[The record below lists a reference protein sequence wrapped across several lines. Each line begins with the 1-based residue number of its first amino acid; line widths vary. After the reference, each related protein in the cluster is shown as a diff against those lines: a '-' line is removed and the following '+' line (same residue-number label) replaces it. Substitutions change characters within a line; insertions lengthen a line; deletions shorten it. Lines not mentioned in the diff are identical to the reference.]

1 MQQDASPQTNSAATN
16 SSLTS
21 GNNHVTV
28 PVSVAI
34 NDVYTVL
41 AVIQVII
48 DSVCDQNYD
57 HSHKGRVYMPTF
69 KYFFLAFL
77 IVAGNNHQPGSIFK
91 DVFKVYKRICAFNN
105 VQPLQLRSI
114 ESLYQQYTKARHISS
129 PANHA
134 SAGSFINLG
143 GWLDNHPQNILW
155 LVLVACCG

>member
-114 ESLYQQYTKARHISS
+114 EIVTPTAT
-129 PANHA
+129 ATA
-134 SAGSFINLG
+134 SEGVA
-143 GWLDNHPQNILW
+143 LW
-155 LVLVACCG
+155 LFQALAWNDHALITHLSNLVAQGAWADT